1 MGFYD
6 IAKGGSAFIGW
17 ALFTFHSHFA
27 AKKIFLSTSEV
38 TRRNFVIRTN
48 GIGTVL
54 IGKYGENSDIV
65 QTRDIYFPQRGGWA
79 EL

>member
-17 ALFTFHSHFA
+17 ALFTFLSHFA

-54 IGKYGENSDIV
+54 IRK
-65 QTRDIYFPQRGGWA
+65 
-79 EL
+79 